1 VRLLDIIFIYIGAI
15 SVAVTLGAYVT
26 QRWWKTRV
34 GRYIVMLKMVL
45 VLIYARSITVVIFTP
60 ERIRT
65 DIGTVLITVI
75 SSLILAYG
83 AFAFVLT
90 IRTERVV
97 EERKNEN
104 NVRLSDTSKY
114 PD

>member
-1 VRLLDIIFIYIGAI
+1 MRLLDIIFIYIGAI

-104 NVRLSDTSKY
+104 NVRLGD
-114 PD
+114 PN

>member
-1 VRLLDIIFIYIGAI
+1 MRLLDIIFIYIGAL

-34 GRYIVMLKMVL
+34 GRYIVMLKVAL
-45 VLIYARSITVVIFTP
+45 VLIYARSITTAIIMP
-60 ERIRT
+60 NRIHA
-65 DIGTVLITVI
+65 DIGNVSVTVI

-104 NVRLSDTSKY
+104 NVRLSDSEPHSK
-114 PD
+114 